1 MFKNYLRIA
10 FRNLVKRKGYT
21 VLNVLGLAIGITC
34 CLLIFQYVSYEK
46 SYDTFEPQYSQIVR
60 LRLDSYQQGK
70 LAWKSATSY
79 PAFGPTMKRD
89 FPEVEDFCRLHDADV
104 LLSNDAREVKFEEDK
119 GYFADAS
126 VLDMFAVKLLK
137 GNPATALNA
146 PDKILLSETM
156 AKKYFGN
163 EDPLGKRLTDRDPD
177 YTRTFEVTGVFKELP
192 KNSHLII
199 NHLISYSTLGAI
211 QRFYGD
217 TSNSTET
224 NFGWY
229 DFYTYLKLK
238 PGTDVKK
245 LEAKFPA
252 YCDKYINN
260 NEWNKT
266 NNVKNVL
273 SAIPLSDIHLY
284 SNYNQ
289 EAEVNGNG
297 QSVSFLFMIAFFII
311 GIAWINYINLAT
323 ARSMERAR
331 EVGVRKVAGALRT
344 NLIKQF
350 LLESFLLNLLA
361 VILALIIA
369 FLLTPWFNKFT
380 GREEQIFFHL
390 PANYWLMF
398 LTMFFAG
405 EFIIGNLSC
414 FCIIIFSTS
423 NCFERFIQEQQQ
435 WPRVEEI
442 SYHTA
447 IRHLCCIDRRNYY
460 CVSTGELYEKP
471 ESWCKHQSN
480 TCTKRRCVCY

>member
-46 SYDTFEPQYSQIVR
+46 SFDTFEPQYNQIVR

-126 VLDMFAVKLLK
+126 MLDMFAVKLLK

-238 PGTDVKK
+238 P
-245 LEAKFPA
+245 
-252 YCDKYINN
+252 
-260 NEWNKT
+260 
-266 NNVKNVL
+266 
-273 SAIPLSDIHLY
+273 H
-284 SNYNQ
+284 
-289 EAEVNGNG
+289 
-297 QSVSFLFMIAFFII
+297 
-311 GIAWINYINLAT
+311 
-323 ARSMERAR
+323 
-331 EVGVRKVAGALRT
+331 
-344 NLIKQF
+344 
-350 LLESFLLNLLA
+350 
-361 VILALIIA
+361 
-369 FLLTPWFNKFT
+369 
-380 GREEQIFFHL
+380 
-390 PANYWLMF
+390 
-398 LTMFFAG
+398 
-405 EFIIGNLSC
+405 
-414 FCIIIFSTS
+414 
-423 NCFERFIQEQQQ
+423 
-435 WPRVEEI
+435 
-442 SYHTA
+442 
-447 IRHLCCIDRRNYY
+447 
-460 CVSTGELYEKP
+460 
-471 ESWCKHQSN
+471 
-480 TCTKRRCVCY
+480 